1 MYFDSQTVLCLGLR
15 PDITVKVKLHTYDTM
30 SKCRSLSAGL
40 FVQAKDDLLQIAQ
53 DLFQEIRN
61 DYDGES
67 KFSLRLLGIRCS
79 NFRSA
84 SDINAKGGSQQTKID
99 VSTLV
104 PGASWSPTRVFAG
117 PVHSSP
123 KRQRHNRNS
132 IDRYT
137 KPVIDNSRA
146 AKSYPSTIPRIQQS
160 HQQTTETAAAPS
172 TVPCPI
178 CGRMFQAD
186 DNDGLNQH
194 IDSCLSGKAVKEVLR
209 EVNHQQQHR
218 QSQASPSSQQQQS
231 ALGDFFLP
239 TSKRMKR

>member
-1 MYFDSQTVLCLGLR
+1 
-15 PDITVKVKLHTYDTM
+15 M

-40 FVQAKDDLLQIAQ
+40 FVQAKDDLLQVAQ

-61 DYDGES
+61 DYDRDS

-84 SDINAKGGSQQTKID
+84 SDSNAKGGSQQTKID

-104 PGASWSPTRVFAG
+104 PGSSWSPTRVFDG

-123 KRQRHNRNS
+123 KQQRHNRNT

-137 KPVIDNSRA
+137 KPVID
-146 AKSYPSTIPRIQQS
+146 PSTIHRIQQS
-160 HQQTTETAAAPS
+160 HQREQETTAAPS

-178 CGRMFQAD
+178 CGRMFQAA

-209 EVNHQQQHR
+209 EVNHQQQS
-218 QSQASPSSQQQQS
+218 QSSSSSQQQS

-239 TSKRMKR
+239 KRMKR

>member
-1 MYFDSQTVLCLGLR
+1 
-15 PDITVKVKLHTYDTM
+15 M

-61 DYDGES
+61 DYDRDS

-79 NFRSA
+79 NFRSP
-84 SDINAKGGSQQTKID
+84 SDRNAKGASQQTKID

-137 KPVIDNSRA
+137 KPVIDNSIT
-146 AKSYPSTIPRIQQS
+146 AKSDPSTIPRIQQS
-160 HQQTTETAAAPS
+160 HQQEQETAAALS

-178 CGRMFQAD
+178 CGRMFQVD

-194 IDSCLSGKAVKEVLR
+194 IDSCLSCRAVKEVLR

-218 QSQASPSSQQQQS
+218 QSQPSSSSQQQS

-239 TSKRMKR
+239 KRMKR